1 VQSSVKTILEC
12 IESLTATPGLTPLV
26 VMTTPLFAAGCE
38 AQGEDRDRVRVLLGS
53 MFDLLHIPNIHRS
66 LEVLE
71 SFWASNQRVETQDW
85 DSFMHAQN
93 WDFLPY

>member
-1 VQSSVKTILEC
+1 
-12 IESLTATPGLTPLV
+12 
-26 VMTTPLFAAGCE
+26 
-38 AQGEDRDRVRVLLGS
+38 

-71 SFWASNQRVETQDW
+71 SFWASTERGETQDW
-85 DSFMHAQN
+85 DSFMHDQH